1 MEYMENLTGYVENN
15 HIFVSSTITSTKNCT
30 ENMV

>member
-1 MEYMENLTGYVENN
+1 MEYMENLTGYVD